1 VEEIRPQNPFPE
13 GFKMAK
19 DLEAP
24 AELFA
29 GHRSELTHRMIQ
41 FLVDECIFPVRKAEV
56 TGVDDSRRW
65 PTLIVVD
72 VRNSVVNIG
81 QRFVVE

>member
-1 VEEIRPQNPFPE
+1 
-13 GFKMAK
+13 
-19 DLEAP
+19 
-24 AELFA
+24 
-29 GHRSELTHRMIQ
+29 MIQ

-56 TGVDDSRRW
+56 PSVDDSRRW

-81 QRFVVE
+81 